1 MNSRI
6 KPKNQKNGVTSLRR
20 EITPATDM
28 TNPIVAG
35 VDLGDF
41 SSLAAV
47 LSPSGDTID
56 RITFKMTSE
65 GYRLLADRLPE
76 GTKIACEA
84 MGMTY
89 PFFRAMHE
97 QYGFDVTVANPK
109 ELAWI
114 AKSKKKSDK
123 IDSLKLAKLHQVGM
137 LPQAHLL
144 TREEQLTRDL
154 LIQKVRLGEDARK
167 VKLRILSYL
176 KREGV
181 NEKLPKMSDN
191 FSVTRRN
198 LMRSLSFGD
207 ERDLVVKSMLDRLE
221 FLEEQCLPFESV
233 IKGRAKL
240 SDDVKIIM
248 SIPGIDFY
256 IASLLSSYI
265 GDINRF
271 PSDNHLASAF
281 GIVPVERESSG
292 VKKMGRMSREG
303 PSIARWALG
312 VAADRVKENNPQIK
326 AYYELARKRTG
337 RSKKAR
343 VAVMRKLV
351 RMLYFMLKT
360 RQNWK
365 YQDPELTRA
374 KIERLDSTTGGA
386 S

>member
-1 MNSRI
+1 MDSKI
-6 KPKNQKNGVTSLRR
+6 KQKNQRNGVTKLRR
-20 EITPATDM
+20 EIAPATDM
-28 TNPIVAG
+28 TNPTVAG
-35 VDLGDF
+35 VDLGDS

-56 RITFKMTSE
+56 RITFKMNSE
-65 GYRLLADRLPE
+65 GYQLLADRLPE

-114 AKSKKKSDK
+114 VKSKKKSDK

-137 LPQAHLL
+137 LPEAHLL

-154 LIQKVRLGEDARK
+154 LIQRVRLGEDVRK

-191 FSVTRRN
+191 FSLTRRN

-207 ERDLVVKSMLDRLE
+207 QRDLVVKSMLDRLE
-221 FLEEQCLPFESV
+221 FLEEQCVPFESV
-233 IKGRAKL
+233 IKGRAKE
-240 SDDVKIIM
+240 SKDVKIIM
-248 SIPGIDFY
+248 SVQGIDFY
-256 IASLLSSYI
+256 LASLLSSFI
-265 GDINRF
+265 GDVNRF
-271 PSDNHLASAF
+271 PSDNHLASAL
-281 GIVPVERESSG
+281 GIVPVERESSD
-292 VKKMGRMSREG
+292 VKKRGRMSREG

-312 VAADRVKENNPQIK
+312 VAADGVRNNNEQIK
-326 AYYELARKRTG
+326 AYYELAKKRTG

-360 RQNWK
+360 GQNWK
-365 YQDPELTRA
+365 WQDPELTRA
-374 KIERLDSTTGGA
+374 KIARLDSTTGGA
-386 S
+386 P

>member
-1 MNSRI
+1 MNRRI
-6 KPKNQKNGVTSLRR
+6 KQKNQKNGVTSLRP
-20 EITPATDM
+20 EIGHATGM
-28 TNPIVAG
+28 TNPTVAG
-35 VDLGDF
+35 VDLGDS

-84 MGMTY
+84 MGTTY

-109 ELAWI
+109 VLAWI
-114 AKSKKKSDK
+114 VKSKKKSDK

-137 LPQAHLL
+137 LPEAHLL

-154 LIQKVRLGEDARK
+154 LIQRVRLGEDARK

-207 ERDLVVKSMLDRLE
+207 ERDLVIKSMLDRLE
-221 FLEEQCLPFESV
+221 FLEEQCLPFESA

-248 SIPGIDFY
+248 SIQGIDFY
-256 IASLLSSYI
+256 LASLLSSYI

-271 PSDNHLASAF
+271 PSDNHLASAL
-281 GIVPVERESSG
+281 GIVPVERQSSD
-292 VKKMGRMSREG
+292 VKKRGRMSREG
-303 PSIARWALG
+303 PSIARWGLG
-312 VAADRVKENNPQIK
+312 VAADHVKDYNPQIK
-326 AYYELARKRTG
+326 AYYDLAKKRTG

>member
-1 MNSRI
+1 M
-6 KPKNQKNGVTSLRR
+6 
-20 EITPATDM
+20 
-28 TNPIVAG
+28 
-35 VDLGDF
+35 
-41 SSLAAV
+41 
-47 LSPSGDTID
+47 
-56 RITFKMTSE
+56 
-65 GYRLLADRLPE
+65 LPE
-76 GTKIACEA
+76 
-84 MGMTY
+84 
-89 PFFRAMHE
+89 
-97 QYGFDVTVANPK
+97 
-109 ELAWI
+109 
-114 AKSKKKSDK
+114 
-123 IDSLKLAKLHQVGM
+123 
-137 LPQAHLL
+137 AHLL

-154 LIQKVRLGEDARK
+154 LIQRVRLGEDARK

-207 ERDLVVKSMLDRLE
+207 ERDLVIKSMLDRLE
-221 FLEEQCLPFESV
+221 FLEEQCLPFESG

-240 SDDVKIIM
+240 SDDVKIMM
-248 SIPGIDFY
+248 SIQGIDFY
-256 IASLLSSYI
+256 VASLLSSYI

-271 PSDNHLASAF
+271 PSDNHLASAL
-281 GIVPVERESSG
+281 GIVPVERQSSD
-292 VKKMGRMSREG
+292 VKKRGRMSREG

-312 VAADRVKENNPQIK
+312 VAADHVKDYNPQIK
-326 AYYELARKRTG
+326 AYYDLAKKRTG

-374 KIERLDSTTGGA
+374 KIARLDSATGGA

>member
-1 MNSRI
+1 MKRI
-6 KPKNQKNGVTSLRR
+6 KQKNQRDGFGKLRR
-20 EITPATDM
+20 EIAPAPTDM
-28 TNPIVAG
+28 TNPVVAG
-35 VDLGDF
+35 VDLGDS

-47 LSPSGDTID
+47 LSPTGDTID

-84 MGMTY
+84 MGVTY

-97 QYGFDVTVANPK
+97 QYGFNVAVANPK
-109 ELAWI
+109 ELSWI
-114 AKSKKKSDK
+114 VKSKKKSDK

-137 LPQAHLL
+137 LPEAHLL

-154 LIQKVRLGEDARK
+154 LIQRVRLGEDARK
-167 VKLRILSYL
+167 VKLRVLSYL

-181 NEKLPKMSDN
+181 NEKLPRMSDN

-207 ERDLVVKSMLDRLE
+207 ERDLVIKSMLDRLE
-221 FLEEQCLPFESV
+221 FLEEQSLPFEAA
-233 IKGRAKL
+233 IKGRAKE
-240 SDDVKIIM
+240 SKDVKNLL
-248 SIPGIDFY
+248 SVQGIDFNL
-256 IASLLSSYI
+256 ASFLSSFI
-265 GDINRF
+265 GDVNRF
-271 PSDNHLASAF
+271 PSDNQLASAF
-281 GIVPVERESSG
+281 GIVPVERQSSD
-292 VKKMGRMSREG
+292 VKKIGRMSREG

-312 VAADRVKENNPQIK
+312 VAADRDKENNQQIK
-326 AYYELARKRTG
+326 AYYDLAKKRTG

-360 RQNWK
+360 EQNWK
-365 YQDPELTRA
+365 WQDPELTRA
-374 KIERLDSTTGGA
+374 KISRLDSTT
-386 S
+386 

>member
-1 MNSRI
+1 MNSRV

-28 TNPIVAG
+28 TNPTVAG

-47 LSPSGDTID
+47 LSPSGDVID

-65 GYRLLADRLPE
+65 GYQLLADRLPE

-84 MGMTY
+84 MGVVY
-89 PFFRAMHE
+89 PFFRAMHG

-114 AKSKKKSDK
+114 VKSKKKSDK

-137 LPQAHLL
+137 LPEAHLL
-144 TREEQLTRDL
+144 PREEQLTRDL

-198 LMRSLSFGD
+198 LMRSMSFGD

-221 FLEEQCLPFESV
+221 FLEAQCLPFESV

-240 SDDVKIIM
+240 SDDVKILETDIKR
-248 SIPGIDFY
+248 SLRAFL
-256 IASLLSSYI
+256 IASQTVI
-265 GDINRF
+265 
-271 PSDNHLASAF
+271 
-281 GIVPVERESSG
+281 
-292 VKKMGRMSREG
+292 
-303 PSIARWALG
+303 
-312 VAADRVKENNPQIK
+312 
-326 AYYELARKRTG
+326 
-337 RSKKAR
+337 
-343 VAVMRKLV
+343 
-351 RMLYFMLKT
+351 
-360 RQNWK
+360 
-365 YQDPELTRA
+365 
-374 KIERLDSTTGGA
+374 RLECI
-386 S
+386 